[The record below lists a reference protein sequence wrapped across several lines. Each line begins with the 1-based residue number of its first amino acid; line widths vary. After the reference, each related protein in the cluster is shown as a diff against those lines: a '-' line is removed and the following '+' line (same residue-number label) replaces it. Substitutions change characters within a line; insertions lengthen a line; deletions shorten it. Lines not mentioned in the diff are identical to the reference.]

1 VSGGGGSCGGL
12 GELKGAT
19 SAGAT
24 PGEAPMFAVVGV
36 GMSVGVGAG
45 AAAAFIDAVD
55 IWDVEAPGAA
65 ESGPA
70 GAGDA
75 EGFVFGFGLA

>member
-1 VSGGGGSCGGL
+1 
-12 GELKGAT
+12 
-19 SAGAT
+19 
-24 PGEAPMFAVVGV
+24 MFAVVGV